1 MNKRILDS
9 WDALI
14 KILAIILIIVFVL
27 FPFVSVFKIAFI
39 QEGKF
44 SLESFSFLK
53 NESYLLRN
61 SVVAG
66 LCSATTSTILAVSV
80 ALMRYF
86 ATPRQKKFIVFVL
99 LLTMI
104 SPPFIGSLTYIQ
116 LFGRNG
122 FITKDILNLSMNPY
136 GLLGIVAVQT
146 LSYTSLNGIL
156 LNGYLDQFDQTMI
169 ESAKSLKA
177 DTTSIVLDI
186 ILPLLKPA
194 IAVAFLLSFMRSL
207 ADFGTPMIIGGSYN
221 TLATEAYLSVIAR
234 GNTTRASAIS
244 ILLFLP
250 SVIVFYFYQYFSKR
264 SESASKSSRVAEA
277 NLKKNG
283 IFYLLFFLAAFFI
296 LWTLIQYTVIFM
308 TTVTRRS
315 KGELIFTLK
324 NIKKAIPYLKDSFVR
339 SVIYSLI
346 AGFFASFIGLIISY
360 YHYIRGSKVM
370 KMVDFIANTPY
381 IVPGTFFGL
390 GYIFAFNKKP
400 LLLTGTASIVILN
413 LIFRQVPMSIRTI
426 TNSMTLV
433 EEETMSSAKDVGA
446 HHLFILKDIILPGI
460 NQGIYL
466 SFINAF
472 ISTMTTIGSVI
483 FLIYPSRKL
492 ATMVLFEL
500 VSGGKNDIA
509 AVLSVTIILICL
521 IASLISYKY
530 FNRGG
535 LNDFRS

>member
-1 MNKRILDS
+1 MNKKILDS
-9 WDALI
+9 FDLVF
-14 KILAIILIIVFVL
+14 KIVVILLILIFVL
-27 FPFVSVFKIAFI
+27 YPFVSVFKMAFI
-39 QEGKF
+39 QDGIF
-44 SLESFSFLK
+44 SLSSFDFLK

-66 LCSATTSTILAVSV
+66 LLSATTSTLLAVSV

-86 ATPRQKKFIVFVL
+86 ATPRQRKLIVFVL

-122 FITKDILNLSMNPY
+122 FITKDILNLSLSPY

-156 LNGYLDQFDQTMI
+156 LNGYLDSFDHTMI

-177 DTTSIVLDI
+177 DTTSIVIDI

-194 IAVAFLLSFMRSL
+194 IAVSFLLSFMRSL

-234 GNTTRASAIS
+234 GNTVRASAIS

-250 SVIVFYFYQYFSKR
+250 SLVVFYFYQYFAKQ
-264 SESASKSSRVAEA
+264 SERASKNLRNAEVTM
-277 NLKKNG
+277 KKQG
-283 IFYLLFFLAAFFI
+283 IYYLILFLASFFI
-296 LWTLIQYTVIFM
+296 LWTLIQYTAIF
-308 TTVTRRS
+308 TTTITKRY
-315 KGELIFTLK
+315 KGDLIFTLD
-324 NIKKAIPYLKDSFVR
+324 NIRKATPYIKDSFLR
-339 SVIYSLI
+339 SVIYSLV
-346 AGFFASFIGLIISY
+346 AGFFASFIGLVLSY
-360 YHYIRGSKVM
+360 YSYIRGSKVM
-370 KMVDFIANTPY
+370 KLVDFIANTPY

-400 LLLTGTASIVILN
+400 LVLTGTAIIVILN
-413 LIFRQVPMSIRTI
+413 LIFRQVPMSVRTI
-426 TNSMTLV
+426 TNSMTLI
-433 EEETMSSAKDVGA
+433 EKETMGSAKDVGA
-446 HHLFILKDIILPGI
+446 HNLYILKDIIVPGI
-460 NQGIYL
+460 NSGLYL

-500 VSGGKNDIA
+500 VSGGKYNLA

-521 IASLISYKY
+521 AASLISYKY

-535 LNDFRS
+535 QSVPRS